1 MTYFIEQY
9 RNVNKPDGIV
19 YNLPIKPISEL
30 SKTLKSEKH
39 PLKTVCVFIIRIKNK
54 PQFLI
59 NHEPAYPI

>member
-30 SKTLKSEKH
+30 SKTLKSAKP
-39 PLKTVCVFIIRIKNK
+39 PLKTIAIFKIRIKNK
-54 PQFLI
+54 Y
-59 NHEPAYPI
+59 H